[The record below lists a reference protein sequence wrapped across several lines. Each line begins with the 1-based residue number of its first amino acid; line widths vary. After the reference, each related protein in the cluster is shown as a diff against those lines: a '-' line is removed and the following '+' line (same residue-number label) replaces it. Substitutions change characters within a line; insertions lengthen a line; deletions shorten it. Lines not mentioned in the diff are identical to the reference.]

1 MSVKLSQ
8 TTVVS
13 FVKTP
18 LVHFSV
24 AVMKDTLCQVMENH
38 VKMLMNVLQTCMTV
52 SKVVPILLEALSAH
66 VLLDMF
72 LIMTKGPVLVSS
84 YSSLTVSMQEH

>member
-1 MSVKLSQ
+1 MI
-8 TTVVS
+8 S

-24 AVMKDTLCQVMENH
+24 AVMKDILCLVMENP
-38 VKMLMNVLQTCMTV
+38 VKILMSVLQTCMTV
-52 SKVVPILLEALSAH
+52 SKVVPIRLEALSAH
-66 VLLDMF
+66 VLLDMY

-84 YSSLTVSMQEH
+84 CCSSSLTVSM

>member
-1 MSVKLSQ
+1 MI
-8 TTVVS
+8 S
-13 FVKTP
+13 FVKMA

-24 AVMKDTLCQVMENH
+24 AVMKDILCQVMENP
-38 VKMLMNVLQTCMTV
+38 VKMLTNVLQTCMTV

-66 VLLDMF
+66 VLLDIY

-84 YSSLTVSMQEH
+84 YSYLTVSMQEH